1 MIRNGLGLPSRVA
14 CAMCALAAI
23 APLAGCPSKQNPVLS
38 NERFAGEAHDPQLIM
53 SDSQRAEVVA
63 AMQSTVAG
71 GAAPQPLTRAEDGMR
86 WSDVPLA
93 ASIAAGK
100 AEMGVLS
107 SSESQSKDTW
117 TFAMVTLDSAPV
129 SLVVV
134 RQPPPDM
141 FLATATVGSFGERKA
156 EAERLVRNFRMT
168 IKDLGKKREPPD
180 PPAPAVPASSS
191 ASNAAVPG
199 AQAQ

>member
-1 MIRNGLGLPSRVA
+1 
-14 CAMCALAAI
+14 
-23 APLAGCPSKQNPVLS
+23 
-38 NERFAGEAHDPQLIM
+38 
-53 SDSQRAEVVA
+53 
-63 AMQSTVAG
+63 
-71 GAAPQPLTRAEDGMR
+71 MR

-107 SSESQSKDTW
+107 SSESESKDTW

-168 IKDLGKKREPPD
+168 VKDLGRKREPPD
-180 PPAPAVPASSS
+180 PPAPSVPAKPA
-191 ASNAAVPG
+191 ASPASG